1 MRVRALF
8 SIFLP
13 VLGLLALLAG
23 SAGAADKDAKY
34 FQQQFNRFSKVIA
47 DLKAAD
53 VTEGTAGDI
62 ELIRTWIGQ
71 AQAFLANDRID
82 DIEPIMKKI
91 EAQAEY
97 VRAKI
102 NRLAA
107 EDEAEEV
114 ETLAK
119 NSEEKANRAKQAAD
133 EAEKKMKALE
143 TKGL

>member
-1 MRVRALF
+1 MRVRALYGV
-8 SIFLP
+8 FLSA
-13 VLGLLALLAG
+13 LGLLALLAA

-71 AQAFLANDRID
+71 AQAFLANDRIK

-107 EDEAEEV
+107 EDEAEEA

-119 NSEEKANRAKQAAD
+119 NGEEKANLAKQAAD

-143 TKGL
+143 AKGL

>member
-1 MRVRALF
+1 MRVRALYGV
-8 SIFLP
+8 FLSA
-13 VLGLLALLAG
+13 LGLLAMLAG

-47 DLKAAD
+47 DLKEAD
-53 VTEGTAGDI
+53 VTQGTAGDI

-71 AQAFLANDRID
+71 AQAFLANDRIN
-82 DIEPIMKKI
+82 DIEPIIKKI

-107 EDEAEEV
+107 EDEAEEA

-133 EAEKKMKALE
+133 ESEKKMKALE
-143 TKGL
+143 AKGL